1 MPART
6 LKVFNRPIVTFRTT
20 LFGTPTERA
29 ADSSERI
36 WRALNAGGE
45 GKISS
50 EEIPQGT
57 LVRIDNY
64 PAFIVGPGDVR
75 AHLGETVENTTASA
89 IAALRDVIAETREA
103 RDGKRMLTN
112 GLWAG
117 GAIVV
122 YVGLLWLL
130 SRVGRFVTG
139 RAMQLAND
147 KAHRLQ
153 VGGVALVRRER
164 FLGIVRRV
172 ARAGYWLFVLLLT
185 YEFLSFVLGLF
196 PFTRP
201 WAEGLNAFL
210 ISTTIG
216 IVVAIA
222 RALPD
227 LMVAVVIFVLARAAS
242 QGMKS
247 FFDGVQAGRI
257 NVGWVD
263 ADSARPTRRLAAF
276 GIWVFAIAMAYP
288 YIPGSDTDAFKGL
301 SVLVGLM
308 VSMGASGLVGQ
319 AASGLIL
326 MFTRVYRPGEYVR
339 IGDNEGTITT
349 MGTFTTQMRTGLG
362 EELTLP
368 NTLVMSSVTRNYSR
382 VAKGDGFILDTAI
395 TIGYDAPWRQVQA
408 MLIEAADRTEGI
420 LKSPAPRVF
429 QTALSDFYV
438 EYRLVCEALATEPR
452 PRAELLSLLHGA
464 IQDVFNEYGVQIMS
478 PHYLADPEQAKVVP
492 PDQWHAPPAA
502 PGPGTR

>member
-1 MPART
+1 MKHFSILLAVLWLGAAGGSVAAQPVSPGIPSVAPAASPHSGDPEGAVAGVPAHT

-36 WRALNAGGE
+36 WRALDAGGE

-50 EEIPQGT
+50 EQIPQGT

-75 AHLGETVENTTASA
+75 AHLGETVEKTTASA

-103 RDGKRMLTN
+103 RDARRMLTN

-130 SRVGRFVTG
+130 SRIGRFVTG

-227 LMVAVVIFVLARAAS
+227 LMVAILIFVLARAAS
-242 QGMKS
+242 QGTKS
-247 FFDGVQAGRI
+247 FSTVCRRDASTSAG
-257 NVGWVD
+257 
-263 ADSARPTRRLAAF
+263 STPTPP
-276 GIWVFAIAMAYP
+276 V
-288 YIPGSDTDAFKGL
+288 
-301 SVLVGLM
+301 
-308 VSMGASGLVGQ
+308 
-319 AASGLIL
+319 
-326 MFTRVYRPGEYVR
+326 RPGGWPRSVSGSSPSPWPIR
-339 IGDNEGTITT
+339 
-349 MGTFTTQMRTGLG
+349 TFQGRTR
-362 EELTLP
+362 TP
-368 NTLVMSSVTRNYSR
+368 SKDSR
-382 VAKGDGFILDTAI
+382 SWWG
-395 TIGYDAPWRQVQA
+395 
-408 MLIEAADRTEGI
+408 
-420 LKSPAPRVF
+420 
-429 QTALSDFYV
+429 
-438 EYRLVCEALATEPR
+438 
-452 PRAELLSLLHGA
+452 
-464 IQDVFNEYGVQIMS
+464 
-478 PHYLADPEQAKVVP
+478 
-492 PDQWHAPPAA
+492 
-502 PGPGTR
+502 